1 MLGDENTGL
10 DTMDGSGLSSPLE
23 SRAEN
28 NSLLDARVGRDKKT
42 IMHDIDSRYGRPT
55 LLKWAVFDISNERRR
70 ISYGS
75 DISLENI
82 FKKMHSIPINKS
94 IILENYYNIFD
105 PIYFKDIRTNKYYK
119 INSIKTILDPN
130 GLIEVARDLT
140 EVESNGL
147 ETNNTIQTTHI
158 INTLYDIDQ
167 VFGGS

>member
-1 MLGDENTGL
+1 MINPEWNEYDFSGYDTVFHVAGIAHSDTSNVSDE
-10 DTMDGSGLSSPLE
+10 
-23 SRAEN
+23 
-28 NSLLDARVGRDKKT
+28 V
-42 IMHDIDSRYGRPT
+42 IQ
-55 LLKWAVFDISNERRR
+55 
-70 ISYGS
+70 
-75 DISLENI
+75 
-82 FKKMHSIPINKS
+82 
-94 IILENYYNIFD
+94 
-105 PIYFKDIRTNKYYK
+105 KYYK

>member
-70 ISYGS
+70 IS
-75 DISLENI
+75 
-82 FKKMHSIPINKS
+82 
-94 IILENYYNIFD
+94 
-105 PIYFKDIRTNKYYK
+105 
-119 INSIKTILDPN
+119 ILDSEYSKRFMSSLNFIAQDPPN
-130 GLIEVARDLT
+130 T
-140 EVESNGL
+140 
-147 ETNNTIQTTHI
+147 
-158 INTLYDIDQ
+158 
-167 VFGGS
+167 